1 MMTTKVE
8 KITIEGIPPQFEAS
22 KLEELVVAAKHLYK
36 NSPQCCIVVRSD
48 IDKEFLKLV
57 ADNLNKGCAI
67 SPYPLNLGP
76 INFNCHLIKSPEL
89 QAIDLAQ
96 MEVDVKAQYIE
107 SLESE
112 HVRHKELLL
121 AQLIQTE
128 ELKAAKKAEQAKEKL
143 LLELKRQVEATYT
156 HLAIPK

>member
-1 MMTTKVE
+1 MTAKVE
-8 KITIEGIPPQFEAS
+8 KITIKGVPPQYDPS
-22 KLEELVVAAKHLYK
+22 RLEELVTAAKQHYM
-36 NSPQCCIVVRSD
+36 NSTQCCIVVRSG
-48 IDKEFLKLV
+48 IGKEFLQLV
-57 ADNLNKGCAI
+57 ADNLNQGCTI

-96 MEVDVKAQYIE
+96 NEVDVKAQYIK

-156 HLAIPK
+156 PLAIPK